1 MSTVTDAELAR
12 ESVNADEDLGRAVR
26 VRWIDSGLAVHD
38 GWMLR
43 SELPDNVCTVET
55 MGLWIGENED
65 VVMVAGTRA
74 EAGSMGSSE
83 QWLNCQLIWK
93 PSIVSQEWLS

>member
-1 MSTVTDAELAR
+1 MTDAELAR
-12 ESVNADEDLGRAVR
+12 ESVNADDDLGRAVR

-74 EAGSMGSSE
+74 EAGAMGSE

-93 PSIVSQEWLS
+93 PSIVSKEWLS